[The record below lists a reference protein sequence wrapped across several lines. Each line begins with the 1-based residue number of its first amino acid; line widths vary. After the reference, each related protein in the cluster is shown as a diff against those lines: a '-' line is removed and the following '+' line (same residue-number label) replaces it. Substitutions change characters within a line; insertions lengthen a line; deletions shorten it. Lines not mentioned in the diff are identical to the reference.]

1 MRRGWSRNEA
11 PLLIRIRWWLEDLR
25 GLSPLSRLRERVD
38 EVRGAPT
45 DGRVVLG
52 SLLALVLLVGGGFA
66 AARALAGAS
75 GGESKSSAVRVITTR
90 QRVRVKVDGRLVTQW
105 RTRRLYAEAKTVM
118 QTQTIHTSNGIKV
131 LKRPVTRY
139 QVVYRK
145 GATLTQPV

>member
-75 GGESKSSAVRVITTR
+75 GGESSKVAATGPSRDSACPVRPCPR
-90 QRVRVKVDGRLVTQW
+90 QKGLSYTAAALIRV
-105 RTRRLYAEAKTVM
+105 
-118 QTQTIHTSNGIKV
+118 
-131 LKRPVTRY
+131 P
-139 QVVYRK
+139 
-145 GATLTQPV
+145 